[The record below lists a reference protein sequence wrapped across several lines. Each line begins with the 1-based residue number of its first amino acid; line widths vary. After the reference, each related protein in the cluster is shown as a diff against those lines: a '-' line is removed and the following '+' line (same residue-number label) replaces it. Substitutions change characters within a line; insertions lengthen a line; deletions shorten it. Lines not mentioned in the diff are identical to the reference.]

1 MTDDV
6 KISSYWKKRIIAV
19 WCARIMLF
27 IPLHGMVTML
37 YFIKLI
43 KVFYA
48 KEWVQAHSLILCL
61 KYDKDREVA
70 VWQQRILKKRLN

>member
-1 MTDDV
+1 MPFKSFSDDYV
-6 KISSYWKKRIIAV
+6 HVGVI
-19 WCARIMLF
+19 
-27 IPLHGMVTML
+27 IPLQVVVTML

-61 KYDKDREVA
+61 KYDKNRGVA
-70 VWQQRILKKRLN
+70 VWQQSILKKRLN

>member
-1 MTDDV
+1 M
-6 KISSYWKKRIIAV
+6 KIPGYWEKHIIAV
-19 WCARIMLF
+19 WCAGIMLF

-48 KEWVQAHSLILCL
+48 KEWVQAHSLILCS
-61 KYDKDREVA
+61 K
-70 VWQQRILKKRLN
+70 